1 MFLKAAQ
8 KIRMNAEEEQMKKRL
23 RELAERSYRGNCYTF
38 TDFLSPAELSCYY
51 ELEREL
57 SFAGAKVSGG
67 SEGRERCMIR
77 FGNPEELGYEEDFP
91 IVCLKIEPLMKKFAE
106 DLTHRDFLGAL
117 MNLGIERSTL
127 GDIILQEK
135 DAFLFCKE
143 AIAPYIME
151 NLTRVKHT
159 SVLCRMTEELP
170 GEAEADLKD
179 IKIQI
184 ASERIDGVVAKVYKL
199 SRSDSADLFL
209 QKRVF
214 VNGRLCE
221 NNSHMLKEQDQISI
235 RGFGKF
241 IFAGGCG
248 VSKKGK
254 LNVLIQIY
262 GG

>member
-91 IVCLKIEPLMKKFAE
+91 IVCLKIEP
-106 DLTHRDFLGAL
+106 L

-221 NNSHMLKEQDQISI
+221 NNSHMLKEQDQISV

>member
-1 MFLKAAQ
+1 MAQ
-8 KIRMNAEEEQMKKRL
+8 KNRMNAEEEQMKKRL

-38 TDFLSPAELSCYY
+38 TDFLSLAELSCYY

-57 SFAGAKVSGG
+57 SFAGGKVSGG

-77 FGNPEELGYEEDFP
+77 FGNPQELGYEEDFP

-135 DAFLFCKE
+135 EAFLFCKE
-143 AIAPYIME
+143 SIAPYITE
-151 NLTRVKHT
+151 NLTRVRHT
-159 SVLCRMTEELP
+159 SVLCKITEEIP
-170 GEAEADLKD
+170 AEGEADLKD

-184 ASERIDGVVAKVYKL
+184 ASERIDGVIAKVYKL
-199 SRSDSADLFL
+199 SRSDSAALFL

-221 NNSHMLKEQDQISI
+221 NNSHMLKEQDQVSV
-235 RGFGKF
+235 RGYGKF
-241 IFAGGCG
+241 IFAGGQG
-248 VSKKGK
+248 LSKKGK
-254 LNVLIQIY
+254 LNALVQVY

>member
-1 MFLKAAQ
+1 
-8 KIRMNAEEEQMKKRL
+8 MNAEEEQMKKRL

-38 TDFLSPAELSCYY
+38 TDFLSLAELSCYY

-57 SFAGAKVSGG
+57 SFAGGMVSGG

-77 FGNPEELGYEEDFP
+77 FGNPQELGYEENFP
-91 IVCLKIEPLMKKFAE
+91 IACLKIEPLMKKFAE
-106 DLTHRDFLGAL
+106 NLTHRDFLGAL

-135 DAFLFCKE
+135 EAFLFCKE
-143 AIAPYIME
+143 SMAPYIME
-151 NLTRVKHT
+151 NLARIKHT
-159 SVLCRMTEELP
+159 SVLCKMTDEVPAE
-170 GEAEADLKD
+170 GEADLKD

-184 ASERIDGVVAKVYKL
+184 ASERIDGVIAKVYKL
-199 SRSDSADLFL
+199 SRSDSAALFL

-221 NNSHMLKEQDQISI
+221 NNSHMLKEQDQVSV
-235 RGFGKF
+235 RGYGKF
-241 IFAGGCG
+241 IFSGGQG
-248 VSKKGK
+248 LSKKGK
-254 LNVLIQIY
+254 LNALVRVY